1 MAANG
6 GASPPS
12 PPATAA
18 DGVAGAL
25 PLPRPVPAPR
35 MTAAAAAAW
44 RPGRPNIL
52 LTGTPG
58 TGKSTTAAA
67 VAAAVGLTHVDV
79 GAYASARADWAYDG
93 WDAARECHLLD
104 EDAVADG
111 LEATMATGG
120 VVLDYHTVDWLPL
133 RWVQLVVVLRAHTES
148 LYDRLTARG
157 YADAKR
163 RENVEA
169 EVHQVVLDE
178 ATAAFPDTPRL
189 VLWADLPSSLSRNV
203 AAIAAA
209 YAALPGGGGG
219 GGGGG
224 PAPGTLPL
232 PTVTPSASATST
244 RTATAPPT

>member
-6 GASPPS
+6 GAPPS
-12 PPATAA
+12 PSSAP
-18 DGVAGAL
+18 AL
-25 PLPRPVPAPR
+25 PVGSSGLPTPPPRPEPAPR
-35 MTAAAAAAW
+35 LTEAEAAAW

-67 VAAAVGLTHVDV
+67 VAAAVGLTHLDV
-79 GAYASARADWAYDG
+79 GAYAAARAAWAYDG
-93 WDAARECHLLD
+93 WDAARGCHLLN

-111 LEATMATGG
+111 LEASMTTGG
-120 VVLDYHTVDWLPL
+120 IVLDYHSVDWLPL

-178 ATAAFPDTPRL
+178 AIDAFPDTPRL

-209 YAALPGGGGG
+209 YAALPGS
-219 GGGGG
+219 
-224 PAPGTLPL
+224 GTAGDGAS
-232 PTVTPSASATST
+232 PTAT
-244 RTATAPPT
+244 RTATTTPI

>member
-1 MAANG
+1 MF
-6 GASPPS
+6 PFPI
-12 PPATAA
+12 P
-18 DGVAGAL
+18 
-25 PLPRPVPAPR
+25 PLPPPP
-35 MTAAAAAAW
+35 
-44 RPGRPNIL
+44 
-52 LTGTPG
+52 
-58 TGKSTTAAA
+58 
-67 VAAAVGLTHVDV
+67 
-79 GAYASARADWAYDG
+79 
-93 WDAARECHLLD
+93 
-104 EDAVADG
+104 
-111 LEATMATGG
+111 
-120 VVLDYHTVDWLPL
+120 
-133 RWVQLVVVLRAHTES
+133 TES